1 MNFVLDTN
9 ILLGYFRE
17 EPTILKKLE
26 EIDLFSDGNF
36 VFISIVS
43 SAELMSLAKQR
54 HWSEVNFQKMLDLLD
69 DFLVVPIDSKQI
81 LAIYSDIDAYSQGKL
96 KDKPLSI
103 GTSARNMEKNDI
115 WIAATAKLTDSTLI
129 TMDKDFQH
137 LEGEF
142 ISVQILAR
150 N

>member
-26 EIDLFSDGNF
+26 KIDLFSDDNF
-36 VFISIVS
+36 LFISIVS

-54 HWSEVNFQKMLDLLD
+54 HWSEAKFKKMLDLLD
-69 DFLVVPIDSKQI
+69 DFLVVPIDTKQI

-96 KDKPLSI
+96 KDKPLPT
-103 GTSARNMEKNDI
+103 GTSARNMGKNDI
-115 WIAATAKLTDSTLI
+115 WIAATAKLTNSTLI
-129 TMDKDFQH
+129 TMDRDFQY
-137 LEGEF
+137 LDNEF
-142 ISVQILAR
+142 VSVKILAR